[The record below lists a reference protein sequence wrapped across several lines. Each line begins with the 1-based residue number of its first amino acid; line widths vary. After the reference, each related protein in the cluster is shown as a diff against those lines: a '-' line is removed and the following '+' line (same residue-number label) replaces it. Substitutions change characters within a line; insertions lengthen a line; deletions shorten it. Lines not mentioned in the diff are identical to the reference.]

1 MISNNFSKLKKI
13 LGKNLE
19 ENIELKKY
27 TTMRVGGVADY
38 FYVAK
43 TIDDLIKAVLATK
56 KLNIPYVVIGGGS
69 NIIVSDFGFAGLVIL
84 NRASNIA
91 KISDKS
97 QLIVD
102 SGVNLTRLVMETVN
116 FALSGLEALVGIP
129 GTIGGAV
136 YGNAGAYGTEIS
148 NLIKSITLL
157 SPDGKIVRYHGD
169 WLKPSYRCTR
179 LKQLKKSGVEIPII
193 LSVKLQLSSNKRE
206 EILKKIQYY
215 QAKRLLKIPYDKP
228 SAGSIFKN
236 PYPRG
241 TAQFAKEKTAGAM
254 LENIGAKKL
263 RLGDAQVSVKH
274 ANIIINNKNAK
285 ASEIRKLIEQLREE
299 VNEKYHILLEE
310 EVEYVGQWK

>member
-1 MISNNFSKLKKI
+1 MIKDKELRKF

-19 ENIELKKY
+19 ENVELKKY

-38 FYVAK
+38 FYAAK
-43 TIDDLIKAVLATK
+43 TIDELIKAVLSAK
-56 KLNIPYVVIGGGS
+56 KIETPYFILGGGS
-69 NIIVSDFGFAGLVIL
+69 NIIVSDFGFPGLVIL
-84 NRASNIA
+84 NRSNNIA
-91 KISDKS
+91 KITDKS

-116 FALSGLEALVGIP
+116 YGFSGLEPLVGIP
-129 GTIGGAV
+129 GTVGGAV
-136 YGNAGAYGTEIS
+136 YGNAGAYGMEIS
-148 NLIKSITLL
+148 ALIKSITLL
-157 SPDGKIVRYHGD
+157 SPDGKIVRYRGD
-169 WLKPSYRCTR
+169 WLKSGYRTTR
-179 LKQLKKSGVEIPII
+179 LKQLKKTGKEIPII

-215 QAKRLLKIPYDKP
+215 QAKRLEKISYDKP
-228 SAGSIFKN
+228 SAGSVFKN

-241 TAQFAKEKTAGAM
+241 TTQFAKEKTAGAM

-263 RLGDAQVSVKH
+263 RFGDAQVSAKH

-285 ASEIRKLIEQLREE
+285 ASEIRQLIEELREE